1 RFLRDKPLRVFVV
14 AEDQAK
20 FDRVLSRVRDDR
32 WVSRDELRLDR
43 GDQPAVPVAVHVNTA
58 ARTPAEGTQ
67 LRWLFHDLTALKA
80 VQERVARA
88 DRLAAIGQTVAAIGH
103 DSRSILQR
111 AQACL
116 RLLRLELDQHPAA
129 VGLVDRTGRALDD
142 LARLFDDIRSVVA
155 LPRLNCRPCDLRDVW
170 RAAWECTVP
179 LLGPAARLEEM
190 AGDPRC
196 NADPFRLGQVF
207 CNLFDNALAA
217 GARQVSVALTD
228 EELDGRAA
236 VRVAV
241 RDNGPGLSVEQRRRL
256 FEPFYTT
263 RPDGTGLGMAVVQGI
278 VEAHGGTVAA
288 ADRDGPGTE
297 ITITLPRELS

>member
-1 RFLRDKPLRVFVV
+1 L
-14 AEDQAK
+14 
-20 FDRVLSRVRDDR
+20 
-32 WVSRDELRLDR
+32 
-43 GDQPAVPVAVHVNTA
+43 G
-58 ARTPAEGTQ
+58 
-67 LRWLFHDLTALKA
+67 
-80 VQERVARA
+80 
-88 DRLAAIGQTVAAIGH
+88 
-103 DSRSILQR
+103 
-111 AQACL
+111 
-116 RLLRLELDQHPAA
+116 
-129 VGLVDRTGRALDD
+129 D

-241 RDNGPGLSVEQRRRL
+241 RDNGSGLAVGQPPRL
-256 FEPFYTT
+256 FAPFYTS
-263 RPDGTGLGMAVVQGI
+263 RPDGPRLGAGHV
-278 VEAHGGTVAA
+278 
-288 ADRDGPGTE
+288 PG
-297 ITITLPRELS
+297 